1 MIIFGHG
8 KIASVVSKK
17 LSEINKARVFC
28 LTKDDYPTLK
38 TVEEAEDK
46 TPNFSLDNTPEDV
59 VYFICSGEEKIA
71 GGILRVLEKV
81 KDSKIKVLYILRDED
96 LLAEPVKKQQLAIGR
111 ILQNYAR
118 SGLFQDISLVEE
130 KTFKKLFMPQ
140 VSLLEYEKVL
150 SETLAK
156 MISMINWL
164 VAADSIQ
171 SDLEPPNDACRMN
184 TIGVFADT
192 EERLVFP
199 LDNVRQKD
207 VYFACSKTSLET
219 DTELMEK
226 IKETLNSLKNS
237 DIKLQYKIITTDY
250 EQDFV
255 YLLYH
260 TNFIQ

>member
-8 KIASVVSKK
+8 KLGSSVSKS
-17 LSEINKARVFC
+17 LSQITKSKILC
-28 LTKDDYPTLK
+28 LTKDDYPAIK

-46 TPNFSLDNTPEDV
+46 APNFSLDNRPEDT

-71 GGILRVLEKV
+71 GGILRVLEKL
-81 KDSKIKVLYILRDED
+81 KESKIKVTYILRDPDFLSE
-96 LLAEPVKKQQLAIGR
+96 EVKKQQLAIGR

-118 SGLFQDISLVEE
+118 SGLFEDISLVEE

-140 VSLLEYEKVL
+140 VSLLEYDKVFA
-150 SETLAK
+150 ETLAK
-156 MISMINWL
+156 MISMVNWL
-164 VAADSIQ
+164 KRSDSIY
-171 SDLEPPNDACRMN
+171 SDLELPNDACRVN
-184 TIGVFADT
+184 TMGVFAET

-207 VYFACSKTSLET
+207 VYFAYSKMSLET

>member
-8 KIASVVSKK
+8 KLGSAVSKN
-17 LSEINKARVFC
+17 LSQITKSNLVC
-28 LTKDDYPTLK
+28 LTKDDYPAIK
-38 TVEEAEDK
+38 TIEEAEDK
-46 TPNFSLDNTPEDV
+46 APNFSLDNGPEDT

-71 GGILRVLEKV
+71 GGILRTLEKL
-81 KDSKIKVLYILRDED
+81 KESKIKLTYILRDDDFLSED
-96 LLAEPVKKQQLAIGR
+96 IKKQQLAISR

-118 SGLFQDISLVEE
+118 SGLFEDISLVEE

-140 VSLLEYEKVL
+140 VSLLEYDKVF

-156 MISMINWL
+156 MISMTNWL
-164 VAADSIQ
+164 KNSESVY
-171 SDLEPPNDACRMN
+171 SDMQPPNDACRLNCM
-184 TIGVFADT
+184 GVFAGA
-192 EERLVFP
+192 EEKLVFP

-226 IKETLNSLKNS
+226 IKDTLNSLKNGE
-237 DIKLQYKIITTDY
+237 IKLQYKIITTDY

>member
-8 KIASVVSKK
+8 KLGSSISKS
-17 LSEINKARVFC
+17 LSQITKSRLFC
-28 LTKDDYPTLK
+28 LTKADYPSIK

-46 TPNFSLDNTPEDV
+46 APNFVLDNGPEDT

-71 GGILRVLEKV
+71 GGILRVLEKI
-81 KDSKIKVLYILRDED
+81 KESKIKVTYILRDPDFLSE
-96 LLAEPVKKQQLAIGR
+96 EVKKQQLAISR

-140 VSLLEYEKVL
+140 VSLLEYDKVFA
-150 SETLAK
+150 ETLAK
-156 MISMINWL
+156 MISMVNWL
-164 VAADSIQ
+164 KSSDSIY
-171 SDLEPPNDACRMN
+171 SDLEPPNDACRVN
-184 TIGVFADT
+184 TMGVFAEA

-207 VYFACSKTSLET
+207 VYFAYSKTSLET

-226 IKETLNSLKNS
+226 IKETLNSLKNPE
-237 DIKLQYKIITTDY
+237 IKLQYKIITTDY